1 MASRLVQ
8 RSFTGVFW
16 AIGRIATAVA
26 DGTARAHHS
35 GVTTVSS
42 PPARRRTMEPA
53 TIRTAVRPADRRQAP
68 VVLGLFVLI
77 QVLDGALTYWGVTR
91 FGVDLEMNALLSRWM
106 QEIGPAPTLVI
117 AKSLACACG
126 LILYRADYFRA
137 LAAVAGLCLGIAVVP
152 WALLVAAIG

>member
-1 MASRLVQ
+1 
-8 RSFTGVFW
+8 
-16 AIGRIATAVA
+16 
-26 DGTARAHHS
+26 
-35 GVTTVSS
+35 
-42 PPARRRTMEPA
+42 
-53 TIRTAVRPADRRQAP
+53 
-68 VVLGLFVLI
+68 VLGLFVLI

>member
-1 MASRLVQ
+1 MASRLDQ
-8 RSFTGVFW
+8 RPFTGLFGL
-16 AIGRIATAVA
+16 IGRIATCLTG
-26 DGTARAHHS
+26 GTARARYS
-35 GVTTVSS
+35 AVDTVART
-42 PPARRRTMEPA
+42 PARRRAMEPA
-53 TIRTAVRPADRRQAP
+53 IIRTAVRPSDRRQAP

-106 QEIGPAPTLVI
+106 QEIGPAPTLLI
-117 AKSLACACG
+117 AKTLACACG

-137 LAAVAGLCLGIAVVP
+137 LAAVAGLCLGVAVVP